1 MKIRLLK
8 EFEKKEIIPVYEDIF
23 DDSDAYVNYFHNE
36 VLPES
41 EVFACIVNDR
51 ITGVLCLIP
60 KKVSVGSQEML
71 CHYIYGVATKTEWR
85 RQGVMSCIIKNAI
98 NHLYLSDR
106 GDYFTYLIPS
116 PVSNAEIYEKYGF
129 GAVMDK
135 TCRSDIDMKMDM
147 DTNIN
152 TDINTDMDVN
162 TNINT
167 DVDIDTNIHFQ
178 NNYSDTVL
186 KKRAEYSD
194 AERLSQFAEAYVSK
208 AYGVYLTRDRHYFER
223 MFMLMEAEG
232 GGIDIYFVNGNIV
245 GYRIGFDD
253 ETVEEVFDYEGEDTA
268 EEAEDKTANGN
279 VNRSVNGSVDEIK
292 PYVMARIINIR
303 KMMELMRA
311 AEEGEVTVRVE
322 DSVIDDN
329 NGTYLWRY
337 GNNVSVFERT
347 SLESKVKI
355 SIGELASHIFG
366 YKAVAG
372 LPEMNVKNG
381 VFINDYV

>member
-1 MKIRLLK
+1 MKVRLL
-8 EFEKKEIIPVYEDIF
+8 EECEKKDILPIYEDIF

-36 VLPES
+36 VLPDS
-41 EVFACIVNDR
+41 EVFACIVNDG

-60 KKVSVGSQEML
+60 KNVSVGNQKML

-98 NHLYLSDR
+98 NHLYLSGM

-135 TCRSDIDMKMDM
+135 SCDSHIE
-147 DTNIN
+147 
-152 TDINTDMDVN
+152 
-162 TNINT
+162 
-167 DVDIDTNIHFQ
+167 
-178 NNYSDTVL
+178 NNYSNTVL

-208 AYGVYLTRDRHYFER
+208 TYGVYLTKDRHYFER

-232 GGIDIYFVNGNIV
+232 GGIDIYFVDGNIV

-253 ETVEEVFDYEGEDTA
+253 ETVEEVFDYGTIA
-268 EEAEDKTANGN
+268 KAAN
-279 VNRSVNGSVDEIK
+279 EIR

-303 KMMELMRA
+303 KMMELMRT

-329 NGTYLWRY
+329 NGTYLWRC
-337 GNNVSVFERT
+337 GKNISVFERT
-347 SLESKVKI
+347 SLESQVKV
-355 SIGELASHIFG
+355 SIGELTSHIFG

-381 VFINDYV
+381 VFINDYI

>member
-1 MKIRLLK
+1 MKIRRLK
-8 EFEKKEIIPVYEDIF
+8 EFEKKEIIPIYEDIF
-23 DDSDAYVNYFHNE
+23 DDSDAYVNYFYNE
-36 VLPES
+36 VLPDS
-41 EVFACIVNDR
+41 EVFACIVNDG

-60 KKVSVGSQEML
+60 KKVSVGSQKML

-85 RQGVMSCIIKNAI
+85 RQGVMSCIIKNAL
-98 NHLYLSDR
+98 NHLYLSGM
-106 GDYFTYLIPS
+106 GDYFTFLIPS
-116 PVSNAEIYEKYGF
+116 PVSNAGIYEKYGF

-135 TCRSDIDMKMDM
+135 
-147 DTNIN
+147 
-152 TDINTDMDVN
+152 DINA
-162 TNINT
+162 NIYT

-178 NNYSDTVL
+178 KYYSDTVL

-208 AYGVYLTRDRHYFER
+208 AYGVYLTKDRHYFER
-223 MFMLMEAEG
+223 MFMLMETEG
-232 GGIDIYFVNGNIV
+232 GAIDIYFVDGNIV

-268 EEAEDKTANGN
+268 ANGP
-279 VNRSVNGSVDEIK
+279 VNRAVNGSVNEIK

-322 DSVIDDN
+322 DPVIDDN

-347 SLESKVKI
+347 SLECKVKV

>member
-1 MKIRLLK
+1 MKVKRLE
-8 EFEKKEIIPVYEDIF
+8 EFEKKDILPVYEDIF

-36 VLPES
+36 VLPGS
-41 EVFACIVNDR
+41 EVFACIVNDG

-60 KKVSVGSQEML
+60 KNVSVGNQKML

-98 NHLYLSDR
+98 NHLYLSGM

-116 PVSNAEIYEKYGF
+116 PVSNVGIYEKYGF

-135 TCRSDIDMKMDM
+135 SCDSHIDMKMK
-147 DTNIN
+147 IN
-152 TDINTDMDVN
+152 TNMEINNEM
-162 TNINT
+162 NT
-167 DVDIDTNIHFQ
+167 DVDIDINIHFQ
-178 NNYSDTVL
+178 NKYLNAVL

-194 AERLSQFAEAYVSK
+194 AKRLSQFAEAYVSK
-208 AYGVYLTRDRHYFER
+208 TYGVYLTKDRHYFER
-223 MFMLMEAEG
+223 MLMLMEAEG
-232 GGIDIYFVNGNIV
+232 GGVDIYFVDGNIV

-253 ETVEEVFDYEGEDTA
+253 ETVEEVFDYET
-268 EEAEDKTANGN
+268 EDKAAN
-279 VNRSVNGSVDEIK
+279 EIR

-303 KMMELMRA
+303 KMMELMRT
-311 AEEGEVTVRVE
+311 AEEGEVTVCVE

-329 NGTYLWRY
+329 NGAYLWRY
-337 GNNVSVFERT
+337 GKNISVFERT
-347 SLESKVKI
+347 SLESKVKV

-366 YKAVAG
+366 YRTVAG

-381 VFINDYV
+381 VFINDYI

>member
-1 MKIRLLK
+1 MKVRRLE
-8 EFEKKEIIPVYEDIF
+8 EFEKKDIIPIYEDIF
-23 DDSDAYVNYFHNE
+23 DDGDAYVNYFHNE
-36 VLPES
+36 VLPGS
-41 EVFACIVNDR
+41 EVFACIVNDG

-60 KKVSVGSQEML
+60 KKVSIGSQIMP

-85 RQGVMSCIIKNAI
+85 RQGVMSCVIKNAI
-98 NHLYLSDR
+98 NHLYLSGM

-116 PVSNAEIYEKYGF
+116 PVNNAEIYEKYGF

-135 TCRSDIDMKMDM
+135 SCDSHIDMKMDM
-147 DTNIN
+147 D
-152 TDINTDMDVN
+152 MDDN

-167 DVDIDTNIHFQ
+167 NINTAVDIDINIHFQ
-178 NNYSDTVL
+178 KNYLNVVL
-186 KKRAEYSD
+186 KKRADYSD

-208 AYGVYLTRDRHYFER
+208 TYGVYLTKDRHYFEK

-232 GGIDIYFVNGNIV
+232 GSIDIYFVDGNIV

-253 ETVEEVFDYEGEDTA
+253 ETVEEVFDYKT
-268 EEAEDKTANGN
+268 EDKAANVS
-279 VNRSVNGSVDEIK
+279 VNRSVNGSVNEIR

-303 KMMELMRA
+303 KMMALMRT
-311 AEEGEVTVRVE
+311 AEEGEVTVCVA

-337 GNNVSVFERT
+337 GKNVSVFERT
-347 SLESKVKI
+347 SLESKVKV

>member
-1 MKIRLLK
+1 MKVKLLG
-8 EFEKKEIIPVYEDIF
+8 EFEKKDIIPIYEDIF

-36 VLPES
+36 VLPGS
-41 EVFACIVNDR
+41 EVFACIVNDG

-60 KKVSVGSQEML
+60 KNVSVGNQKML

-98 NHLYLSDR
+98 NHLYLSGM

-135 TCRSDIDMKMDM
+135 SCDSHI
-147 DTNIN
+147 
-152 TDINTDMDVN
+152 DMDVN

-167 DVDIDTNIHFQ
+167 DVDIDINIHFQ
-178 NNYSDTVL
+178 NNYSNTVF

-194 AERLSQFAEAYVSK
+194 AKRLSQFAEAYVSK
-208 AYGVYLTRDRHYFER
+208 IYGVYLTKDRHYFEK

-232 GGIDIYFVNGNIV
+232 GGVDIYFVDGNIV

-253 ETVEEVFDYEGEDTA
+253 ETVEEVFDYEEEDTA
-268 EEAEDKTANGN
+268 EEAEDKTANG
-279 VNRSVNGSVDEIK
+279 SVNGFVNEIR

-303 KMMELMRA
+303 KMMELMCA

-337 GNNVSVFERT
+337 GKNVSVFERT
-347 SLESKVKI
+347 SLESKVKV

-381 VFINDYV
+381 VFINDYI